1 MMLFHTDRKPLKSH
15 LCTISVLVFQLILT
29 RLCRDTP
36 SSSTSSSAAQLPQAS
51 YRSTAPVVVVVNLGR
66 DESGQS
72 KLIGSSQPIVAPLGE
87 DIILPCHLEPM
98 KDAAGLTMEWTR
110 SDLNPRFV
118 HVWRSGQ
125 ELVGKKHKSFE
136 GRTSLFIDELKNGNI
151 SLKISKLQLTDEGTY
166 RCFIPALDKE
176 SFVQLVINDSF
187 NVQSSTSP
195 VTVAVPVS
203 LVVHPTE
210 CSIRDE
216 SSISPVTVGL
226 AVSLAVCFLSILLLA
241 LILWKKQNI
250 IKSKI
255 GQWAEND
262 KGQKK
267 NGSKTRKN
275 EAQVSTEDE
284 TEREQLMTD
293 NTVQMDEFDGEN
305 KNKHVQFELTK
316 GQTVTF
322 SKVEHKET
330 ELQQLHE
337 EKQEKEKNLQTL
349 KNKLEDKNKE
359 LETVKAQLAQWWF
372 WSPSKAT
379 CQRKKTEV
387 EKEVETL
394 KKQLETMETELQ
406 TKMKEINQHS
416 ADNKWKETNKILEET
431 QCKLEQTKRHADQL
445 MAENKIL
452 KEEKQTIETERQW
465 LQKELENIKPEL
477 IRDRQQPPI
486 Q

>member
-1 MMLFHTDRKPLKSH
+1 MLLTERQTEIQLKYKVELTQADEVTATLSVEGFMMLFHTDRKPLKSH

-29 RLCRDTP
+29 RLCR
-36 SSSTSSSAAQLPQAS
+36 
-51 YRSTAPVVVVVNLGR
+51 
-66 DESGQS
+66 GQS

-305 KNKHVQFELTK
+305 KNKHV
-316 GQTVTF
+316 
-322 SKVEHKET
+322 EHKET